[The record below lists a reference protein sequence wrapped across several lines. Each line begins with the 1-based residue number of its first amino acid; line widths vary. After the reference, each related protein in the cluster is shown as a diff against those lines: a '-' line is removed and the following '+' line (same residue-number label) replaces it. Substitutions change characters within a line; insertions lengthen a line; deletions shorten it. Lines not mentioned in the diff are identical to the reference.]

1 MPGQPMQQK
10 QTSELPDNKASP
22 NKQSAA
28 AAAAPSAAP
37 SSSTAKDTS
46 IAPVAPIAPKIAA
59 QSQQTQT
66 QTSLSASTT
75 KSNRV
80 APAVP
85 FTVNQKSFVPPV
97 TTDATSST
105 TNGNKPDTA
114 KPAAPQSSLEDASR
128 QAKAAVAEA
137 MAKLNPQ
144 STQTKSVPSA
154 AAIDALTQ
162 KVSEVTTN
170 APPARGRGGLRGGR
184 GNRTASGGQQ
194 RKIEIPQAD
203 YDFETANAKFNKEDL
218 VKEAIATGSPLGETP
233 DTANIEDGSERTQE
247 RKDSMSQP
255 AYNKSTS
262 FFDNISSEARE
273 REESDGRFNGR
284 VQRGQEFKK
293 NIETFG
299 QGNVDGGYRGGYRG
313 RGRGRGYGGRGQNRG
328 YSGGNRGRGRGGGD
342 QAPAQA
348 D

>member
-1 MPGQPMQQK
+1 MQQK

-22 NKQSAA
+22 NKQPP
-28 AAAAPSAAP
+28 AAAAPAAAP
-37 SSSTAKDTS
+37 APTSSTAKDTS
-46 IAPVAPIAPKIAA
+46 IAPVAPIAPKTVA
-59 QSQQTQT
+59 QAQQPSNQIP
-66 QTSLSASTT
+66 SSATT
-75 KSNRV
+75 AKSNKV

-85 FTVNQKSFVPPV
+85 FTVNQKSFIPPV
-97 TTDATSST
+97 APDATSTT
-105 TNGNKPDTA
+105 TNGNKSGTA
-114 KPAAPQSSLEDASR
+114 KSAAPQPSLEDASR

-144 STQTKSVPSA
+144 STQTKPVPSA

-162 KVSEVTTN
+162 KVSEMGTN
-170 APPARGRGGLRGGR
+170 TPPTRGRGAYRGGR

-233 DTANIEDGSERTQE
+233 DNVNPEDGLDRPQE
-247 RKDSMSQP
+247 RKDSTSQP

-284 VQRGQEFKK
+284 AQRGQEFKK

-328 YSGGNRGRGRGGGD
+328 YSGAGRGRGRGGSD
-342 QAPAQA
+342 QAPVQA